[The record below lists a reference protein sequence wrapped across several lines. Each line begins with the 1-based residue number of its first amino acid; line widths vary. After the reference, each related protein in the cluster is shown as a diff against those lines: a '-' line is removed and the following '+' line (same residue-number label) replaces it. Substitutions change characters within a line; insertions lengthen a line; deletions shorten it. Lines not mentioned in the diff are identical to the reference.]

1 MALILLL
8 TLSLCI
14 LTQAREVAYSQN
26 LSEND
31 SFKFNWTIDEE
42 TQMIKFE
49 VDVISTGWVAI
60 GLSTNGQMLNSD
72 MYMGYIKKDGTAV
85 VNDRYAK
92 GRFEPIDDMILKGNN
107 DITGITG
114 SLVNGRT
121 KLSWKRKFVTGD
133 YYDQDIIKGKN
144 LYILG
149 AFTIQGTPET
159 DGGSYRQHSGNY
171 AKQIILFPEIGQSVN
186 TASLSQKYSLF
197 KTMDIKFDQFKISK
211 DETQYYCKMFNVKK
225 MLASTTVLPPTNQ
238 HAVAFEPILDKSQ
251 FIHHFILN
259 SCDTEKVVW
268 QDGYFPCPLS
278 KEFCPLVVGV

>member
-1 MALILLL
+1 MKAVFTTIIFVVIW
-8 TLSLCI
+8 TLN
-14 LTQAREVAYSQN
+14 RFDN
-26 LSEND
+26 LKIFHGE
-31 SFKFNWTIDEE
+31 IGE
-42 TQMIKFE
+42 
-49 VDVISTGWVAI
+49 STGE
-60 GLSTNGQMLNSD
+60 D
-72 MYMGYIKKDGTAV
+72 V
-85 VNDRYAK
+85 V
-92 GRFEPIDDMILKGNN
+92 
-107 DITGITG
+107 
-114 SLVNGRT
+114 
-121 KLSWKRKFVTGD
+121 
-133 YYDQDIIKGKN
+133 DIIKGKN

-278 KEFCPLVVGV
+278 KEFCPLVVGVW